1 MPSAVQ
7 LFAVVPSSPDA
18 SCLESLPGSVDA
30 RTVHEG
36 FEHLGVA
43 GSVYT
48 GFRTFEHDRFVAL
61 DEHLDRTLGSMRLLG
76 WPDAEAVLDRN
87 LIRRGL
93 AEAMNERLGDSMVR
107 LDVLAP
113 RSCVPGLPGARIVVT
128 VAPLREVPK
137 RFLSQGVGVELAPDL
152 TRDQPLVKSAE
163 FVQHRVPYPLGTQ
176 EAFEYLLLDSADN
189 ILEAT
194 SANVYVVFD
203 AVVHTAGQGVLE
215 GITRLLCLR
224 VAQAEGIR
232 VRQQA
237 VPLANLA
244 QATEM
249 FLTSSTRGVVPIV
262 NVAGTMIGQGRPGP
276 VTLCLAQALRVEIT
290 RIARPAWPLD
300 DIEARQPPSA
310 SCP

>member
-7 LFAVVPSSPDA
+7 LFAVVAPSWRDA
-18 SCLESLPGSVDA
+18 SCLQSLPGPVDG

-36 FEHLGVA
+36 FEQLGVA

-48 GFRTFEHDRFVAL
+48 AFRTFERDQFVAL
-61 DEHLDRTLGSMRLLG
+61 DEHLDRTLGSMQLLG
-76 WPDAEAVLDRN
+76 WPDAEAVLDRT

-93 AEAMNERLGDSMVR
+93 AEAVNERLGDSMVR
-107 LDVLAP
+107 LDILAP
-113 RSCVPGLPGARIVVT
+113 GSWVPGLSGARIVVT
-128 VAPLREVPK
+128 VAPLREVPE
-137 RFLSQGVGVELAPDL
+137 RFVREGVRVELAPDL
-152 TRDQPLVKSAE
+152 TRDQPRVKAAE
-163 FVQHRVPYPLGTQ
+163 FVQRRVPYPLGPQ
-176 EAFEYLLLDSADN
+176 DAFEHLLLDSGGN

-194 SANVYVVFD
+194 SANVYIVFD
-203 AVVHTAGQGVLE
+203 AVVHTAGHGVLE

-224 VAQAEGIR
+224 VARAEGID
-232 VRQQA
+232 VREQA

-249 FLTSSTRGVVPIV
+249 FLTSATRGVIPIV

-276 VTLCLAQALRVEIT
+276 VTRRLARALQEEIT

-300 DIEARQPPSA
+300 SLEAR
-310 SCP
+310 